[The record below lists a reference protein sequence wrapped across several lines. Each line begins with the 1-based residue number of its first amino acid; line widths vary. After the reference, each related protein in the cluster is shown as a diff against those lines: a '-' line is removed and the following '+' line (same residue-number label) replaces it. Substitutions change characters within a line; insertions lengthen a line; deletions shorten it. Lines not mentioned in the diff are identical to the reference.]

1 MEIAV
6 KNEPVF
12 LVHRFNESYE
22 NYLMHYGVLGMKW
35 GVRRY
40 RNEDGTLTEE
50 GKKRE
55 LKRLSKNGKVI
66 ISKGSDLMRV
76 STRSESDA
84 KEGGKLYV
92 TPDKKEHETY
102 KRMMGATDVL
112 KTGKAYVQK
121 YVAKNDLVIPSIRT
135 QTKIERSLVNDQA
148 SRKEMIE
155 SLMKKGMTR
164 ESAANILKP
173 INTGK
178 EVLKRSPMLLL
189 TPIAPEAPMVVFQ
202 DLDDMKQRQLNLI
215 RNSIG
220 DENNK
225 NLNKTFESK
234 LKEKGYNAYRDTNDR
249 RAGVGT
255 KTATVVIDPTK
266 NTKFV
271 KSHEMTKEEFGRAYV
286 NNIINK
292 KKKISKDI
300 TFEELAEDGEKLF
313 ERYKEQYI
321 INKANKEKRDAI
333 LNEFKQKE
341 MEKGA

>member
-1 MEIAV
+1 MEITV
-6 KNEPVF
+6 KNDTVF
-12 LVHRFNESYE
+12 LAHRFNEPDN
-22 NYLMHYGVLGMKW
+22 NYLIHYGVLGMKW

-50 GKKRE
+50 GRKRE

-84 KEGGKLYV
+84 KEDGKLYV

-102 KRMMGATDVL
+102 KRIMGTTDVL

-121 YVAKNDLVIPSIRT
+121 YIVNNDLVIPSIRT
-135 QTKIERSLVNDQA
+135 QTKMERSLINDQA

-164 ESAANILKP
+164 ESAANVLKP

-189 TPIAPEAPMVVFQ
+189 TPIAPAAPMVVFNE
-202 DLDDMKQRQLNLI
+202 LSYNKQRQLNLI

-220 DENNK
+220 DVNNK
-225 NLNKTFESK
+225 TLNKTFESK

-249 RAGVGT
+249 RAVGT
-255 KTATVVIDPTK
+255 KTATVVIEPTK

-271 KSHEMTKEEFGRAYV
+271 KSHEMTKEEYGRAYA
-286 NNIINK
+286 NDRINK
-292 KKKISKDI
+292 NKKLSKDI
-300 TFEELAEDGEKLF
+300 SFEELAKDGEKVF
-313 ERYKEQYI
+313 EQYREQYI
-321 INKANKEKRDAI
+321 INQANKEKRDAI

-341 MEKGA
+341 TEKGA